1 MKRHLPDV
9 HVYADDNQLYISF
22 KPGSKASELEAV
34 TALQDCILDIK
45 TWMTADKLKLN
56 DDKTELIVIGTR
68 AQLDKISISE
78 LSIDHVK
85 VSAVCNVRNLGTWF
99 DNHLS
104 MKTAINKT
112 CQSGLYHLHNIG
124 RIKRYLTF
132 EDRESIVQAIVM
144 SRIDYCNRLLC
155 GVAAMNLSK
164 LQRVQNTAVRLVC
177 SLPRHEHITSSFI
190 RLHWLSIKFRVN
202 FKISM
207 LCFKCIHGQA
217 PNYLKSMVAIKKTS
231 HTTSARAPV
240 SSWKTIHDD
249 RKKRLAMKPFPMH
262 PPRFGTVSRNH

>member
-9 HVYADDNQLYISF
+9 HEYADDNQLYISF

-45 TWMTADKLKLN
+45 TWMTADKLKVN
-56 DDKTELIVIGTR
+56 GDKTELIVIGTR

-78 LSIDHVK
+78 LSIDRVK
-85 VSAVCNVRNLGTWF
+85 VSAVSNVRNLGTWF

-144 SRIDYCNRLLC
+144 SRIDYCNRL
-155 GVAAMNLSK
+155 
-164 LQRVQNTAVRLVC
+164 
-177 SLPRHEHITSSFI
+177 
-190 RLHWLSIKFRVN
+190 
-202 FKISM
+202 
-207 LCFKCIHGQA
+207 
-217 PNYLKSMVAIKKTS
+217 
-231 HTTSARAPV
+231 
-240 SSWKTIHDD
+240 
-249 RKKRLAMKPFPMH
+249 
-262 PPRFGTVSRNH
+262 

>member
-1 MKRHLPDV
+1 MFM
-9 HVYADDNQLYISF
+9 YTQLYISF

-85 VSAVCNVRNLGTWF
+85 VSAVCNNRNLGTWF

-104 MKTAINKT
+104 MKTTINKT
-112 CQSGLYHLHNIG
+112 CQSGLYHLHNTG

-155 GVAAMNLSK
+155 GVTAMNLSK

-190 RLHWLSIKFRVN
+190 QIHWLSIKFIIN

-217 PNYLKSMVAIKKTS
+217 PNYLKGMVAIKKTS